1 MKPKGAEFL
10 EGKEFLEIVLVVR
23 VARNCSYGEEV
34 FPSRLNENMMP

>member
-23 VARNCSYGEEV
+23 VARNPTARKYS
-34 FPSRLNENMMP
+34 

>member
-23 VARNCSYGEEV
+23 VARNNPTARKYS
-34 FPSRLNENMMP
+34 